1 MIQPSLIFKIIIGGD
16 GGVGKTTMLHRYVN
30 GRFLFDTKMTIG
42 TDIFHKILTLKEG
55 PVCSLQLW
63 DFGGQERFRFILDS
77 FLKGAAG
84 AFLMFDLTNYISF
97 HNLPK
102 WLNIVRKDDP
112 TLPILLLGSKYD
124 LVDSITVD
132 DDLVSEFVEDNNI
145 SGYCKVSSKTG
156 YNINFVFESLIGT
169 IIDYRHITIVDQ
181 SMEV

>member
-30 GRFLFDTKMTIG
+30 NEFIFDSKMTIG
-42 TDIFHKILTLKEG
+42 TDIFNKMITLKEG
-55 PVCSLQLW
+55 PVCALQLW

-77 FLKGAAG
+77 FIKGTAG

-97 HNLPK
+97 NNLPK

-132 DDLVSEFVEDNNI
+132 DDFVSEFVEDNNI

-156 YNINFVFESLIGT
+156 YNVDGVFESLVST
-169 IIDYRHITIVDQ
+169 IINHRQLTIVDQ

>member
-30 GRFLFDTKMTIG
+30 GTFLFDSKMTIG
-42 TDIFHKILTLKEG
+42 ADIFHKVITLKEG
-55 PVCSLQLW
+55 AVCSLQLW
-63 DFGGQERFRFILDS
+63 DFGGQDRFRFILDS
-77 FLKGAAG
+77 FVKGAAG
-84 AFLMFDLTNYISF
+84 AFLMFDLTNYMSF
-97 HNLPK
+97 HNLPNWIK
-102 WLNIVRKDDP
+102 IVRKDDP

-132 DDLVSEFVEDNNI
+132 DEYVREFIEDNNI

-156 YNINFVFESLIGT
+156 YNINVVFESLISK
-169 IIDYRHITIVDQ
+169 IINYRDLTIVDQ